1 MGDEWAIPEPGLD
14 HSGFQSAMDVDLDRP
29 RREFG
34 GRSLQQEYS
43 RTLGMVRSPA
53 QDRVRKMMGE
63 AGFE

>member
-1 MGDEWAIPEPGLD
+1 MGDEWASFPEPGFD
-14 HSGFQSAMDVDLDRP
+14 RSGFQGAMDVDLDRP

-34 GRSLQQEYS
+34 GRSLQQEYQ

-63 AGFE
+63 V